1 MVRQF
6 NKFSCCVLKRI
17 FAVKTSKDLYKQ
29 NRFIFKKSN
38 NIPGSFLGFKLAIYK
53 GNLFRNLKINRFMLS
68 LVMGSFVFNR
78 KPHTFIS
85 KKKKKANS
93 VRR

>member
-1 MVRQF
+1 
-6 NKFSCCVLKRI
+6 
-17 FAVKTSKDLYKQ
+17 
-29 NRFIFKKSN
+29 
-38 NIPGSFLGFKLAIYK
+38 
-53 GNLFRNLKINRFMLS
+53 MLS
-68 LVMGSFVFNR
+68 LVMGSFVFTR